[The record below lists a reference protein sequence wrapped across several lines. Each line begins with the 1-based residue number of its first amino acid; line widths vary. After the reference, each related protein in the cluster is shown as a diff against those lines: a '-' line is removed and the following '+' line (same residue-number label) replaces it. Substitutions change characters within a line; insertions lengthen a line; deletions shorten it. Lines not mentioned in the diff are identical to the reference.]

1 MISLMLLLYQL
12 SAGIGSV
19 LPISNNLPFPSPQLI
34 WTFYWYN
41 CCFLS
46 YSSFKGHWR
55 VNLQVSSLPCYYSET
70 SICESHLNSQNKT
83 TQLFTLLIKEN
94 KAKVSQPVNQQP
106 LDWIWAGSI
115 QTKASLFYTCLEPS
129 NPRTATLN
137 NLIKSKLSILWTTPW
152 AIPHNCIPGDTIWLM
167 LRSVDQVLKKTL
179 KHLRPLSKKNA
190 IKYQ

>member
-137 NLIKSKLSILWTTPW
+137 NLIKSKLSILWT
-152 AIPHNCIPGDTIWLM
+152 HHGLFLTIVSLEILYDWCLD
-167 LRSVDQVLKKTL
+167 LWIRYWKKHSNISVHSQK
-179 KHLRPLSKKNA
+179 RM
-190 IKYQ
+190 Q